1 MEIVIEAEPVAPV
14 PETAA
19 SSLTPAPSAVS
30 VAAQPAP
37 SRPAFSDPILELHA
51 FTAKVEGRTILKE
64 LDLAIGKRGVYALMG
79 PGGSG
84 KSSLNGILS
93 GRNRGGT
100 GWSLTG
106 EILFDGALLGTRA
119 RPAVV
124 GQRIAHSNLTLRKY
138 LLADLDDGVAAAFP
152 EVGLTA
158 LLDRVLLSRLR
169 GHLASELSG
178 PGLSLSRS
186 EWWRLAI
193 ARELTS
199 APALLCVDEPTAG
212 MDDVEAAPLLALLK
226 SEAAQRAV
234 LFVTHNQSHARAIS
248 NYTILLA
255 AGQLQ
260 EYRATEDFFASPH
273 SQAAQV
279 YVRTGGCY
287 VPSPDAQHEHLA
299 EEWITSVA
307 RVDAPTT
314 PSEPQPATVAAAP
327 TPQLPAPEPV
337 VQERAE
343 PSPPAPP
350 PPQAAATSD
359 VSATLSLRDF
369 GVKFGERT
377 ILSGLTFAIAANA
390 AYLLI
395 TSDSGEKR
403 LLLRALCG
411 PRPKNMQLTGQAEYC
426 GQELMATSGPAT
438 PQSDAQLMMMTVCNY
453 LNSNHPLR
461 SSSSHIQQRERAL
474 DLLKS
479 CGFAEI
485 AERLDRPMT
494 DVETLER
501 RVLEI
506 LRASAAAPALLILDD
521 PFSGLN
527 AEERTR
533 LLRLM
538 KLQLAQRA
546 LLVVAADE
554 SAVAEL
560 NASVGWLEESRFS
573 TSRPQR
579 TSEQPPEP
587 SRAGSSPTV
596 AAPPPSVPPDGHRKL
611 IVESAPAQW
620 PQQDATGP
628 GPRGFHWL
636 RRGALAGMPAPGLT
650 NDIDYD
656 LQLVRATGVSCLV
669 TLTAETLP
677 SESLRQ
683 YGLRSLYFPIGDM
696 DVPSNERAA
705 ELCARVTGLLEKKQV
720 IGFHCK
726 AGLGRT
732 GTILATQLIWEG
744 AEARAAL
751 AQVRTVEPGWVQSD
765 KQLVFL
771 TQFEKWLRSHQ
782 PTLHAQLPIPD
793 INQGQFER
801 I

>member
-1 MEIVIEAEPVAPV
+1 MEIVIEAEPVAPA
-14 PETAA
+14 PEPAVI
-19 SSLTPAPSAVS
+19 SLTPAPSAVS
-30 VAAQPAP
+30 AAAPPAP
-37 SRPAFSDPILELHA
+37 SRPLFSDPILELRA

-100 GWSLTG
+100 GWSLAG
-106 EILFDGALLGTRA
+106 EIRFDGAALGTQA

-169 GHLASELSG
+169 GHLASELSA
-178 PGLSLSRS
+178 PVLNLTRS

-212 MDDVEAAPLLALLK
+212 MDDGEAAPLLALLK

-234 LFVTHNQSHARAIS
+234 LFVTHNQSHAREIS

-279 YVRTGGCY
+279 YVRTGGCH
-287 VPSPDAQHEHLA
+287 VPSPDALQEHLA
-299 EEWITSVA
+299 EEWATSVA
-307 RVDAPTT
+307 RAEAPIA
-314 PSEPQPATVAAAP
+314 PGEPPPVPIAAAP
-327 TPQLPAPEPV
+327 APQLPAPEPV
-337 VQERAE
+337 VTERAE
-343 PSPPAPP
+343 QPAPP
-350 PPQAAATSD
+350 PAQAAARSGGST
-359 VSATLSLRDF
+359 TLLLRDF

-390 AYLLI
+390 AFLLI

-426 GQELMATSGPAT
+426 GQELLAASGPAT

-461 SSSSHIQQRERAL
+461 STSSHIQQRARAL

-479 CGFAEI
+479 CGFPEI
-485 AERLDRPMT
+485 AERMDRPMT

-506 LRASAAAPALLILDD
+506 LRAAAAAPALLILDD

-538 KLQLAQRA
+538 KLQLAQLA
-546 LLVVAADE
+546 LLVVAPDE
-554 SAVAEL
+554 SAAAEL

-573 TSRPQR
+573 SSRPQR
-579 TSEQPPEP
+579 TSEPPPAP
-587 SRAGSSPTV
+587 SPAGASATS
-596 AAPPPSVPPDGHRKL
+596 AASPPSVPPDGHRRL
-611 IVESAPAQW
+611 IVEAAPAQR
-620 PQQDATGP
+620 PQQDAPGP

-636 RRGALAGMPAPGLT
+636 RRGSLAGMPAPGLT

-683 YGLRSLYFPIGDM
+683 HGLRSLYFPIGDM

-705 ELCARVTGLLEKKQV
+705 ELCARVAGLLERKQV
-720 IGFHCK
+720 IAFHCK

-771 TQFEKWLRSHQ
+771 TQFEKWLRSHR
-782 PTLHAQLPIPD
+782 PILHAQLPIAD
-793 INQGQFER
+793 INQGHFER